1 MKKNK
6 NFGIRLSEA
15 IANKKI
21 TQGELA
27 RRMGTSPSLV
37 SRWRN
42 EEVLPGSA
50 NYKKLASILNVSM
63 EWLMTGK
70 QSASNSVIKT
80 LNNTITENTED
91 EDMYRLK
98 FEEAQ
103 ARIIELQDQ
112 IALLQKNI
120 IESQTQKKARAT
132 KKAQ

>member
-70 QSASNSVIKT
+70 QLASNSVIKT
-80 LNNTITENTED
+80 LNNTATENTED

-112 IALLQKNI
+112 IALLQRNI

>member
-70 QSASNSVIKT
+70 QLASNSVIKT
-80 LNNTITENTED
+80 LNNTIIENTED

-112 IALLQKNI
+112 IALLQRNI

>member
-70 QSASNSVIKT
+70 QLASNSVIKT